1 MNLKK
6 KKQEI
11 NRKETEWMTE
21 IEKEIKRKDK
31 KNCNK
36 AGKKNEIFRRLIDYN
51 NESDEKKNLYCCLPC
66 SSHTK

>member
-21 IEKEIKRKDK
+21 IEKEIKK
-31 KNCNK
+31 
-36 AGKKNEIFRRLIDYN
+36 
-51 NESDEKKNLYCCLPC
+51 EKRQKELQ
-66 SSHTK
+66 